1 MENKQITAVEAKKI
15 AETSEIVKKRIN
27 KAIKEAANEGMLKTN
42 FGFAY
47 PSMVLLEAIKSDLI
61 NRGFEVIL
69 NPDDDN
75 SFVELI
81 ISWDK

>member
-1 MENKQITAVEAKKI
+1 
-15 AETSEIVKKRIN
+15 
-27 KAIKEAANEGMLKTN
+27 MLKTN